1 MSQRRPNVWE
11 LVVNLGREV
20 RPALR
25 SIPARA
31 GQPPGSGFRPGGYEV
46 DPYACRAAPN
56 CRVLDQ

>member
-25 SIPARA
+25 SIPDQEEHHGQFARA
-31 GQPPGSGFRPGGYEV
+31 RSIPAYSGSRNEYW
-46 DPYACRAAPN
+46 AKQR
-56 CRVLDQ
+56 R